1 MFDLTIRTLQ
11 GSCKFQSVPPGLT
24 VDEFKKHLH
33 EAATAKRLT
42 GLNIPTPE
50 NQNIVTDQ
58 QATSKESGL
67 CTKVYDG
74 RALHEGSLEEAG
86 IQSGDAVVILFVP
99 TPPPPP
105 ARQPLKVGSRF
116 SYGEGINCVARH
128 LRLSISRRP
137 SKLMPLNMDWNRN

>member
-11 GSCKFQSVPPGLT
+11 GSCKFHSVPPGLT

-42 GLNIPTPE
+42 GLNIPTPD
-50 NQNIVTDQ
+50 NQNIVTNQ
-58 QATSKESGL
+58 RTVSEENRL
-67 CTKVYDG
+67 CAQVYDG

-99 TPPPPP
+99 SPPPPP
-105 ARQPLKVGSRF
+105 ARQPLEVGSRF
-116 SYGEGINCVARH
+116 SYGGRTNAVARH
-128 LRLSISRRP
+128 QHLSKSRRLSKP
-137 SKLMPLNMDWNRN
+137 TLLNMDWNQS